1 MKIVDRYLLRQFLWN
16 FLICYLSLAGLYIVF
31 DAFTNLE
38 EFLRYAHRQGSV
50 LELMGSHY
58 SYRGLWFF
66 DQSAGLLTL
75 IAAMFTATWIQ
86 RHNEMTALMS
96 AGIPRIRVVAPVIGA
111 AVAVAVLA
119 AANREL
125 VMPHFRRQLT
135 REPKDLIGDVGQ
147 TLEPQY
153 DNQTYILI
161 RGEATYGDRQRV
173 AEPNFL
179 LPPSLSDYGKLLV
192 AKDAFYRPPE
202 GDRPGG
208 YLFDKVDKP
217 RHLDQRASLS
227 LDGKPVII
235 TPRDAPDWL
244 GADQCFVVS
253 DVRFE
258 QLAGGDAWWQYASSP
273 DLIAGLR
280 NRSLNAS
287 RKVCVGLH
295 GRFVQPFLDV
305 TLLFLGL
312 PLVLRRGDR
321 NVFLA
326 IGLAAVLVAGFML
339 VVMTFQYVGSNY
351 TLISPAL
358 AAWAP
363 LMIFVPAA
371 AAMSEWMWQ

>member
-1 MKIVDRYLLRQFLWN
+1 MRIIDRYLLRQFLWT
-16 FLICYLSLAGLYIVF
+16 FLICYVSLTGLYVVL

-38 EFLRYAHRQGSV
+38 EFLRYAHNQGGV
-50 LELMGSHY
+50 LGLMASHY
-58 SYRGLWFF
+58 IYRGLWFF
-66 DQSAGLLTL
+66 DLTAGLLTL

-111 AVAVAVLA
+111 AVAVAFLA

-125 VMPHFRRQLT
+125 VMPNFREQLA
-135 REPKDLIGDVGQ
+135 REPRDLVGDVGQ
-147 TLEPQY
+147 QLEAQY

-161 RGEATYGDRQRV
+161 RGEATYGDRRRIE
-173 AEPNFL
+173 EPDFL
-179 LPPSLSDYGKLLV
+179 LPPALSEHGNLLV
-192 AKDAFYRPPE
+192 AESAFYTPPE
-202 GDRPGG
+202 GGRPGG
-208 YLFDKVDKP
+208 YLFDNVDKP
-217 RHLDQRASLS
+217 RHLDQKPSLL

-244 GADQCFVVS
+244 QPDQCFVVS
-253 DVRFE
+253 DISFE
-258 QLAGGDAWWQYASSP
+258 QLASGDAWWQYSSSP
-273 DLIAGLR
+273 ELIAGLR
-280 NRSLNAS
+280 NRSLNSSA
-287 RKVCVGLH
+287 KVRVGLH
-295 GRFVQPFLDV
+295 YRFVQPFLDV

-339 VVMTFQYVGSNY
+339 VVMAFKYVGANY

-363 LMIFVPAA
+363 LMIFVPGAV
-371 AAMSEWMWQ
+371 AMSEWMWQ

>member
-1 MKIVDRYLLRQFLWN
+1 
-16 FLICYLSLAGLYIVF
+16 
-31 DAFTNLE
+31 
-38 EFLRYAHRQGSV
+38 
-50 LELMGSHY
+50 
-58 SYRGLWFF
+58 
-66 DQSAGLLTL
+66 LTL

-96 AGIPRIRVVAPVIGA
+96 AGIPQVRVVAPVMGA
-111 AVAVAVLA
+111 AVAVAFLA

-125 VMPHFRRQLT
+125 VMPNFRQQLS

-147 TLEPQY
+147 KLEPQY

-161 RGEATYGDRQRV
+161 QGEATYGDRQRI

-179 LPPSLSDYGKLLV
+179 LPPSLSEHGKLLV
-192 AKDAFYRPPE
+192 AQSAFYKPPE

-217 RHLDQRASLS
+217 RHLDQKPSLS

-244 GADQCFVVS
+244 EPDQCFVVS
-253 DVRFE
+253 NISFE
-258 QLAGGDAWWQYASSP
+258 QLAGGDAWWQYSSSP
-273 DLIAGLR
+273 ELIAGLR

-287 RKVCVGLH
+287 ARVRVGLH
-295 GRFVQPFLDV
+295 CRFVQPFLDV

-339 VVMTFQYVGSNY
+339 VVMAFQYVGTNY

-371 AAMSEWMWQ
+371 AAMSEWMWE